1 MKFLLRKIPF
11 EAKGLLVIA
20 GVAFILTGLVEDYQ
34 ATQWTVWVIYGL
46 LALSLTLVWG
56 KGGIF
61 SLGQVAFFGIG
72 GYAYGVVGVNLIH
85 TTGESLSA
93 LVAAGLLAALFA
105 AAQGFFMFYGNVGDV
120 YIAVI
125 TLATTLVLY
134 TFMLSTSGRQYAIGI
149 AYLGGFNGMTNVPP
163 LTLFNSF
170 LSQRDLLLVTI
181 IIAAAIAFVVRFLL
195 RRPFGRVIAGLRT
208 NELRTQ
214 LLGYDTR
221 RYKLLLYMLGG
232 GIAGLAGGFYAAW
245 GQFISPTVF
254 SLSQAS
260 LAVIYVLVGGRA
272 SLSGAFAG
280 AILVEGLSTN
290 LSKGGTEATPIV
302 LGLVMILIVLLLPT
316 GIAPALA
323 TLLKRIQIRG
333 GKIETRGLS
342 PLLEEKFLSK
352 TIPTASA
359 FRKNSGRLE
368 TVELR
373 KTFGGLVAVANASL
387 TFDSS
392 GVYCLIGP
400 NGAGKSTY
408 FNLLIGRYKPT
419 SGQALFAG
427 KPLNRMPIFRRVQQG
442 MGIKLQVVSIFTELS
457 VFENMWLAAYAISRN
472 SLWAEQQAGQLLERF
487 GLLQYADEQAGTLAH
502 GQQQWLEIGMVLAQ
516 EPSVIM
522 LDEPTAGMTREE
534 TARTAELVRELG
546 KQASVIVVEHDM
558 EFVRL
563 LDAPVTVFHQ
573 GQIFAKGRLEEL
585 RQNEDL
591 QNIYLGRYRN
601 VEVK

>member
-1 MKFLLRKIPF
+1 MKLLLQKIPF

-20 GVAFILTGLVEDYQ
+20 IAAYILTGLVEDYQ

-72 GYAYGVVGVNLIH
+72 GYAYGVVGVNLLN

-93 LVAAGLLAALFA
+93 LVTAGLLAALFA

-134 TFMLSTSGRQYAIGI
+134 TFMLSTSGRQYAIGK

-163 LTLFNSF
+163 LTLFNSYP
-170 LSQRDLLLVTI
+170 SQRDLLLLTI
-181 IIAAAIAFVVRFLL
+181 ILAAAIAFGVRYLL
-195 RRPFGRVIAGLRT
+195 WRPFGKVIAGLRN

-214 LLGYDTR
+214 LLGYDAR
-221 RYKLLLYMLGG
+221 RYKLLLYTLGG
-232 GIAGLAGGFYAAW
+232 GIAGLAGGCYAAW

-260 LAVIYVLVGGRA
+260 LVVIYVLVGGRA
-272 SLSGAFAG
+272 SLTGAFAG
-280 AILVEGLSTN
+280 AILVEGLSTT

-302 LGLVMILIVLLLPT
+302 LGLVMILIVLVLPT
-316 GIAPALA
+316 GIVPALA
-323 TLLKRIQIRG
+323 TLLSRFQLIPRITVQSKRP
-333 GKIETRGLS
+333 EL
-342 PLLEEKFLSK
+342 K
-352 TIPTASA
+352 TIPSA
-359 FRKNSGRLE
+359 RVYRKNGGRLD
-368 TVELR
+368 TVDLR
-373 KTFGGLVAVANASL
+373 KTFGGLVAVASASL
-387 TFDSS
+387 EFGTP

-419 SGQALFAG
+419 SGQVLFAG
-427 KPLNRMPIFRRVQQG
+427 KPLNRLPIFRRVQQG

-457 VFENMWLAAYAISRN
+457 VFENMWLAAYANSRN
-472 SLWAEQQAGQLLERF
+472 SLWAKQQAEKLLERF
-487 GLLQYADEQAGTLAH
+487 GILDYADMQAGTLSH

-516 EPSVIM
+516 EPSVIL

-534 TARTAELVRELG
+534 TARTADLIRELG
-546 KQASVIVVEHDM
+546 KHASVIVVEHDM

-591 QNIYLGRYRN
+591 QNIYLGRHHN